1 MKNTMNIRELNID
14 NLAATVVNPNGDTY
28 YWSIESVGIPEKEED
43 VLYKYILSEADITEA
58 CAFYQLDTT
67 ADFITWAAEKVK
79 KEFKIDEEGENDRF
93 YNFIEKLHS
102 TYYSKREV

>member
-67 ADFITWAAEKVK
+67 ADFITWATGKG
-79 KEFKIDEEGENDRF
+79 KER
-93 YNFIEKLHS
+93 
-102 TYYSKREV
+102 V